1 MMLYNDNLL
10 NVGRHGQQ
18 AEDQHVND
26 RTEAFICD
34 STRCDKRHFLFV
46 RFVKN

>member
-18 AEDQHVND
+18 AEDQHVNIEPKHSYV
-26 RTEAFICD
+26 TVHGVTNVTFY
-34 STRCDKRHFLFV
+34 S
-46 RFVKN
+46 